1 MEDSKNATIRICTR
15 PCDVF
20 LAKLIRLK
28 HIFIIDE
35 YNNIYE
41 FSRNI
46 KGTKELTKWYLKNDP
61 YKINVKKINVNRKL
75 FYRVLRIQRKIIKRK
90 EYDLM
95 NYNCHTYVNSILLNL
110 NKF

>member
-1 MEDSKNATIRICTR
+1 MENSKKTTIRICTR
-15 PCDVF
+15 PCDVL
-20 LAKLIRLK
+20 LARLIRLR

-46 KGTKELTKWYLKNDP
+46 KGTKELTKWYLENNPD
-61 YKINVKKINVNRKL
+61 KINVKKINVNRKL
-75 FYRVLRIQRKIIKRK
+75 FYRVVRIQRRIIKRK
-90 EYDLM
+90 EYDIM
-95 NYNCHTYVNSILLNL
+95 NYNCHTYVNSILINL